1 MLPPRWPRWGS
12 LALSTV
18 ATSAYVGITL
28 YFVAFTDE
36 LIHRKWMAL
45 AVVGSIGLLC
55 LVFWV
60 RDTVMW
66 LIAGDTVVE
75 FSKNPVHPGESVEF
89 FVLQER
95 DHSWL
100 KQLDARIVCRR
111 QVQRGLVKETVSL
124 PLGTASP
131 VDGRRTRA
139 QLQGTATIPAD
150 AEPSLESEPLKVRW
164 SVEVRAVFGPRLFVE
179 DHPFAVE
186 AESPPDPQSGRDG
199 GTAVENR
206 PDRPQKQI

>member
-1 MLPPRWPRWGS
+1 VNPSRKGRRLADVLPPRWPRWGS
-12 LALSTV
+12 LALSTF

-45 AVVGSIGLLC
+45 AVGGSIGLLC

-66 LIAGDTVVE
+66 LIVGDTVVE
-75 FSKNPVHPGESVEF
+75 FSKDSVHPGESVEF

-111 QVQRGLVKETVSL
+111 QVQRGIIAETVSL
-124 PLGTASP
+124 PLGTAMP

-139 QLQGTATIPAD
+139 QLQGTVAIPAD
-150 AEPSLESEPLKVRW
+150 AEPSLESEALKVRW
-164 SVEVRAVFGPRLFVE
+164 SVEVRAFFGPRRFVE
-179 DHPFAVE
+179 DHPFVVKE
-186 AESPPDPQSGRDG
+186 KPPSG
-199 GTAVENR
+199 A
-206 PDRPQKQI
+206 